1 MIVVGDARGAI
12 IVVLDGCCAGP
23 AWCRL
28 RIIVVRLAKSAVI
41 VETVVGAELA

>member
-1 MIVVGDARGAI
+1 MIVIGDARGAI